1 MTDFPIFG
9 GCICEGVR
17 YKVKGPT
24 RCVVHCHCSQ
34 CRRSYASLV
43 GTGATI
49 ESDQIEIIKGKDHL
63 TTYEF
68 SSEVRRQFCKN
79 CGCSILYYDNRFPEI
94 VFYFP
99 STLDDGV
106 HPGHPEDNEHHVHI
120 NSKAAWE
127 NFEDNLPRHPDNVG
141 KEVLEKLAT

>member
-1 MTDFPIFG
+1 MKSFPIFG

-24 RCVVHCHCSQ
+24 RNVFHCHCSQ

-49 ESDQIEIIKGKDHL
+49 EKDQIEIISGKGNL

-68 SSEVRRQFCKN
+68 SPEVRRQFCKR
-79 CGCSILYYDNRFPEI
+79 CGCSILYYDDRLPEM

-99 STLDDGV
+99 STLDKGT
-106 HPGHPEDNEHHVHI
+106 HPGHPEGNEHHVFMD
-120 NSKAAWE
+120 SKASWE
-127 NFEDNLPRHPDNVG
+127 DFKDNLPKYAEGVGNAALDNM
-141 KEVLEKLAT
+141 AT

>member
-1 MTDFPIFG
+1 MTSFPIFG
-9 GCICEGVR
+9 GCICEKVR
-17 YKVKGPT
+17 YKVNGPT
-24 RCVVHCHCSQ
+24 LSVVHCHCSQ

-49 ESDQIEIIKGKDHL
+49 EIDQIEIIKGKDHL

-68 SSEVRRQFCKN
+68 SSDVRRQFCKK
-79 CGCSILYYDNRFPEI
+79 CGCSILYSDNRFPEI

-99 STLDDGV
+99 STLDDGI

-120 NSKAAWE
+120 NSKAPWE
-127 NFEDNLPRHPDNVG
+127 NFEDNLPRHPNNVG
-141 KEVLEKLAT
+141 KEVLEKPAT

>member
-1 MTDFPIFG
+1 MTSFPIFG
-9 GCICEGVR
+9 GCICEEVR
-17 YKVKGPT
+17 YEVKGPA

-63 TTYEF
+63 TTYKF
-68 SSEVRRQFCKN
+68 SSEVRRQFCKK
-79 CGCSILYYDNRFPEI
+79 CGCSILYYDDRFPGV

-99 STLDDGV
+99 STLDDGI

-120 NSKAAWE
+120 NSKATWE
-127 NFEDNLPRHPDNVG
+127 NFEDNLPRHPNNVAKG
-141 KEVLEKLAT
+141 ALENLAT